1 MNILFIFEVDF
12 KSKIVYDM
20 HLLSEAMSMR
30 GHKVYAIDY
39 PNMACQK
46 GKQPKEEIAS
56 RAIKGSEVHL
66 IHPWFMKI
74 KGMNRITA
82 FATHYLTIER
92 VIKEKKIDAIVLYSV
107 PTNGLQSVYLA
118 NKFNIPI
125 VFRSLDVIHK
135 FVPHSLSSI
144 TKELESTVYKGV
156 DKVLTLTPKL
166 SDYVISLGADKD
178 NVEVLPMTVDTQ
190 LFNPNV
196 DGSWVRKKFGY
207 SDKDKIILFI
217 GTLYKFS
224 GLEGYLSAFDRVLG
238 DVHNAKLLIVGEGEQ
253 KRELESYIKA
263 LHLYDYVKIVGFQP
277 YINMPAYINASDIC
291 ILPFQENEITKDIF
305 PGKIAQYLACGKPV
319 LMTPLKGVKS
329 MIDGESQGVVYS
341 EYFSSDTIKML
352 LDNDKMK
359 QLGKN
364 GLEYVKEYC
373 DSDKIAG
380 QLENIFEELIKL
392 SDYY

>member
-1 MNILFIFEVDF
+1 MNCHNKKL
-12 KSKIVYDM
+12 
-20 HLLSEAMSMR
+20 
-30 GHKVYAIDY
+30 
-39 PNMACQK
+39 
-46 GKQPKEEIAS
+46 PKEEIVS

-74 KGMNRITA
+74 KGINRITA
-82 FATHYLTIER
+82 FATHYLTIEKI
-92 VIKEKKIDAIVLYSV
+92 IKEKKIDAIVLYSV
-107 PTNGLQSVYLA
+107 PTNGLQALWLA
-118 NKFNIPI
+118 SKYDIPI
-125 VFRSLDVIHK
+125 VFRSLDIIHK
-135 FVPHSLSSI
+135 FVPRMLSGI
-144 TKELESTVYKGV
+144 TKDLESTIYKYV

-166 SDYVISLGADKD
+166 SDYVVSLGADKD
-178 NVEVLPMTVDTQ
+178 NMEVLPMTVDTQ
-190 LFNPNV
+190 LFNLDV
-196 DGSWVRKKFGY
+196 DGSWVRKMLGY

-224 GLEGYLSAFDRVLG
+224 GLERYLSAFDMVLG
-238 DVHNAKLLIVGEGEQ
+238 NVHNAQLLIVGDGEQ

-263 LHLYDYVKIVGFQP
+263 LHLHDYVRMVGFQP

-291 ILPFQENEITKDIF
+291 ILPFEENEITKDIF

-319 LMTPLKGVKS
+319 IMTPLKGVKS

-341 EYFSSDTIKML
+341 KYFGSDTTKLL
-352 LDNDKMK
+352 LDNDRIK

-380 QLENIFEELIKL
+380 QLENILDRIK
-392 SDYY
+392 